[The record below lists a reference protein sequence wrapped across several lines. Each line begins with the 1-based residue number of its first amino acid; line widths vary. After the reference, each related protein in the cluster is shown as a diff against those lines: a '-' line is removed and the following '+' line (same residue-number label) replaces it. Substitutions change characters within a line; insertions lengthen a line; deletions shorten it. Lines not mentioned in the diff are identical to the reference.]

1 VADPIIDVPA
11 PENVTMRG
19 GRTFDRTWLLQDEN
33 GDPIDLTGFTGSALV
48 KEATTDADGDA
59 VLTFTTTDGSMVL
72 GDAAGTMRLVKSKT
86 ATAAF
91 QVVCGH
97 VDTEFKWD
105 SQVTDGD
112 GVSSPVHDGTFTLI
126 ASDTR

>member
-1 VADPIIDVPA
+1 MAPPIIDIPA
-11 PENVTMRG
+11 TENVVMYG
-19 GRTFDRTWLLQDEN
+19 GRTFDRTYLLLDAN

-48 KEATTDADGDA
+48 KNATTDADGSA
-59 VLTFTTTDGSMVL
+59 VLTFTTADGSMVL

-91 QVVCGH
+91 QVACGH
-97 VDTEFKWD
+97 ADKEHVWD

-112 GVSSPVHDGTFTLI
+112 GVSSPVHDGSFTLI
-126 ASDTR
+126 AMDTR